1 LILSGRPVLGA
12 QIHLAMAEK
21 FLLMSGLTVPT
32 SWNFPLGQCY
42 RRNTMRLLCA
52 LMILTVSL
60 SWSPVLPRATAQ
72 LAAAPG
78 SGSLGKPAHSQLAHG
93 QPIAYYGDGYVLLQH
108 GSVLH
113 GFVKPH
119 ADRITIVLEKGKEVT
134 LANKQVLT
142 VGKTKESLY
151 DYQIRGIRKWGSGEH
166 WHLAQWCIQNQ
177 LLDQAIEHYLELE
190 KVAADNP
197 RFKQLDH
204 QLKQALLADEQV
216 RKAMTEQGLT
226 IPELASEAKN
236 TASSEGISEPKKW
249 VSKAQIPV
257 TAAGGISQATAE
269 HPIGAASRIL
279 PGYIRRSFQ
288 TEVQNVVVSR
298 CGQSGC
304 HGMLAKNEFQV
315 FQPVGEQA
323 ASISER
329 NLESILEYID
339 EDAPMQSVF
348 ISYATRPHG
357 TQRNAS
363 INTNRDEDR
372 ALLEK
377 IMRWLQSLS
386 APNLESSPGSHVM
399 AASGQELR
407 GSQANVAPAVALI
420 PKSAVQRANQRK
432 SKNERDGLE
441 AVVEDRTAKLS
452 KPARSAPPPAILNA
466 AELQELEDAIQQLE
480 KLEAGGKPFRD
491 PLDPSEFNAKYSGG
505 ASAPR

>member
-1 LILSGRPVLGA
+1 
-12 QIHLAMAEK
+12 MAEK
-21 FLLMSGLTVPT
+21 FLLLSGLTVPT

-42 RRNTMRLLCA
+42 RRNTMRSLCA
-52 LMILTVSL
+52 LLILTVSL
-60 SWSPVLPRATAQ
+60 SWSTVLPRAMAQ
-72 LAAAPG
+72 HATTPG
-78 SGSLGKPAHSQLAHG
+78 AGSLGQAAHG

-216 RKAMTEQGLT
+216 RKAMTEQGLA
-226 IPELASEAKN
+226 IPELASDAKN
-236 TASSEGISEPKKW
+236 TASTQAIPEPKKW
-249 VSKAQIPV
+249 VSKTQIPMS
-257 TAAGGISQATAE
+257 AAGGVSQATAE
-269 HPIGAASRIL
+269 HPIGTASRIL

-339 EDAPMQSVF
+339 EDAPLQSVL

-363 INTNRDEDR
+363 INTNRVEDR

-377 IMRWLQSLS
+377 MMRWLQSLS
-386 APNLESSPGSHVM
+386 ASNLESNSGSHILS
-399 AASGQELR
+399 ASANEVR

-420 PKSAVQRANQRK
+420 PKSAVQRANNQRK
-432 SKNERDGLE
+432 NKSERDGLD
-441 AVVEDRTAKLS
+441 AVVEDRSAKLS

-466 AELQELEDAIQQLE
+466 AELQELEDAIRKLE
-480 KLEAGGKPFRD
+480 KLEGAGKPFRD
-491 PLDPSEFNAKYSGG
+491 PLDPSEFNTKYSGG
-505 ASAPR
+505 ASVPR